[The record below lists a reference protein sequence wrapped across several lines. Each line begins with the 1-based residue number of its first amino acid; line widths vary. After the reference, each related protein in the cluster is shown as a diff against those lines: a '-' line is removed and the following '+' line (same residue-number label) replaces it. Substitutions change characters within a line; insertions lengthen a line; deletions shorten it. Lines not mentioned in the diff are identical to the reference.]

1 MLMPTRKSKKLKVNI
16 LSLDFKVVVKYDV
29 NPIM

>member
-1 MLMPTRKSKKLKVNI
+1 MPTRKSKKLKVNI
-16 LSLDFKVVVKYDV
+16 LSLKFKVVVKYDV